1 MAQEN
6 KQVGR
11 RLAST
16 CSVAKR
22 TAGRF
27 VGTIAHRLS
36 TALTPLRRYP
46 DIASGTAR
54 CDEDFAASTVMTTTA
69 RQLSFSNDAIESS
82 TAPEDLGEVFT
93 RRWVVEMILDLAGY
107 RPEVDLA
114 RKVAVEPACGRGAF
128 VVPMVERLVDSCRRY
143 GRNLGEARGAVR
155 AFDLSE
161 VNVKT
166 TRIAVIDLLLGRGVD
181 ADTAH
186 DLATSWIREADFL
199 LDADDHVDRAD
210 YVLGNP
216 PYIRLED
223 VPEWRTAA
231 YRQVCPTM
239 RGRAD
244 VFVGFIERGL
254 CLLSKDG
261 VLGFIVADRW
271 MRNQYG
277 AALRE
282 LISSRFSVE
291 SVLQLH
297 DVDAFEEQV
306 SAYPAV
312 ITIRCATQQSAV
324 IADTTGL
331 FGASDAATVV
341 RWAESGEAEFASSSV
356 RASRLAHWFDGRASW
371 PTGTPEELALVAEL
385 ESRFPTI
392 EDLATRTRVGI
403 GVATGADAVYLTKN
417 PEAVE
422 QDRMLPLAM
431 AGDTIGGTVNWSGTY
446 MINPWRDGKLVPL
459 SEYPRLAAYL
469 DLHSDKVRGRH
480 VAQRNQAGWYRTI
493 DRVEPGL
500 QERDKLLFPD
510 LKAAMHPVL
519 DRGSFYPHHN
529 LYFVTSEGWDLEVL
543 GGLLLSD
550 VANLLVGAYCVKMR
564 GGCYRFQA
572 QYVRRIRVP
581 QIDAVGNGD
590 RRALARA
597 FASRDTEAAT
607 GIAIRL
613 YGLDG
618 LPRVQPHEALITA

>member
-1 MAQEN
+1 MNA
-6 KQVGR
+6 V
-11 RLAST
+11 LT
-16 CSVAKR
+16 
-22 TAGRF
+22 
-27 VGTIAHRLS
+27 RLS
-36 TALTPLRRYP
+36 TTPAAVRSYP
-46 DIASGTAR
+46 DSVSGPTSH
-54 CDEDFAASTVMTTTA
+54 DEDFAASTVMA
-69 RQLSFSNDAIESS
+69 NKPLQLSFGNHVIDATPAAE
-82 TAPEDLGEVFT
+82 ELGEVFT
-93 RRWVVEMILDLAGY
+93 RRWVVDMILDLAGY

-128 VVPMVERLVDSCRRY
+128 VVPMVERLIDSSRRH
-143 GRNLGEARGAVR
+143 GRVLEDTSHAIR

-166 TRIAVIDLLLGRGVD
+166 ARVAVTDLLERSGVH
-181 ADTAH
+181 AETAH
-186 DLATSWIREADFL
+186 DLAVSWIQEADFL
-199 LDADDHVDRAD
+199 LDADSHVDRAD

-231 YRQVCPTM
+231 YRQACSTM

-254 CLLSKDG
+254 LLLAEDG

-282 LISSRFSVE
+282 LISSQFSVE

-312 ITIRCATQQSAV
+312 ITIRRATQRSAV
-324 IADTTGL
+324 IADTTRQ

-341 RWAESGEAEFASSSV
+341 RWAKSDEPELNSSSV
-356 RASRLAHWFDGRASW
+356 RASRLAQWFDGRASW
-371 PTGTPEELALVAEL
+371 PTGTPEELAVVAAL
-385 ESRFPTI
+385 ESRFPAI

-403 GVATGADAVYLTKN
+403 GVATGADSVYLTN
-417 PEAVE
+417 DPDAVE
-422 QDRMLPLAM
+422 EDRLLPLAM
-431 AGDTIGGTVNWSGTY
+431 AGDTAGGIVTWSGTF
-446 MINPWRDGKLVPL
+446 MVNPWRDGKLVPL
-459 SEYPRLAAYL
+459 SDYPRLAAYL
-469 DLHSDKVRGRH
+469 DLHAKKVRGRH
-480 VAQRNQAGWYRTI
+480 VAQRNHAGWYRTI

-500 QERDKLLFPD
+500 QNREKLLFPD

-519 DRGSFYPHHN
+519 DRGSLYPHHN
-529 LYFVTSEGWDLEVL
+529 LYFVTSDKWDLEVL

-550 VANLLVGAYCVKMR
+550 VANLFVGAYCVKMR

-581 QIDAVGNGD
+581 RIEDVGQAD
-590 RRALARA
+590 RRGLARA
-597 FASRDTEAAT
+597 FASRDREAAT
-607 GIAIRL
+607 SIAVRL

-618 LPRVQPHEALITA
+618 LPRAQTHEALITA

>member
-1 MAQEN
+1 
-6 KQVGR
+6 
-11 RLAST
+11 
-16 CSVAKR
+16 
-22 TAGRF
+22 
-27 VGTIAHRLS
+27 
-36 TALTPLRRYP
+36 
-46 DIASGTAR
+46 
-54 CDEDFAASTVMTTTA
+54 
-69 RQLSFSNDAIESS
+69 
-82 TAPEDLGEVFT
+82 
-93 RRWVVEMILDLAGY
+93 
-107 RPEVDLA
+107 
-114 RKVAVEPACGRGAF
+114 
-128 VVPMVERLVDSCRRY
+128 MVERLVDSCRRY
-143 GRNLGEARGAVR
+143 GCDLAETADAIR
-155 AFDLSE
+155 AFDLIE

-166 TRIAVIDLLLGRGVD
+166 TRIAVVDVLHGAGLEVD
-181 ADTAH
+181 AASA
-186 DLATSWIREADFL
+186 LAAIWVREGDFL
-199 LDADDHVDRAD
+199 LEADDHVDRAD

-231 YRQVCPTM
+231 YRQACPTM
-239 RGRAD
+239 QGRSD

-254 CLLSKDG
+254 LLLAKDG

-282 LISSRFSVE
+282 LISSQFSVE

-312 ITIRCATQQSAV
+312 ITIRRATQQSAV
-324 IADTTGL
+324 IADTTGQ
-331 FGASDAATVV
+331 FDASDAATVV
-341 RWAESGEAEFASSSV
+341 RWVRSDEPELASSSV

-385 ESRFPTI
+385 ESRFPAI
-392 EDLATRTRVGI
+392 EDVATRTRVGI
-403 GVATGADAVYLTKN
+403 GVATGADSVYLTKD

-422 QDRMLPLAM
+422 EDRLLPLAM
-431 AGDTIGGTVNWSGTY
+431 AGDTAGGVVTWSGTY
-446 MINPWRDGKLVPL
+446 MVNPWRDGKLVPL
-459 SEYPRLAAYL
+459 SDYPRLAAYL
-469 DLHSDKVRGRH
+469 DLHSEKVRSRH
-480 VAQRNQAGWYRTI
+480 IAQRNQAGWYRTI

-500 QERDKLLFPD
+500 QDREKLLFPD

-519 DRGSFYPHHN
+519 DRGSLYPHHN
-529 LYFVTSEGWDLEVL
+529 LYFVTSGEWDLEVL

-581 QIDAVGNGD
+581 RIDAVGRGD
-590 RRALARA
+590 QRALARA
-597 FASRDTEAAT
+597 FTARDTEAAT
-607 GIAIRL
+607 GIAVRL

-618 LPRVQPHEALITA
+618 LQRVQRHEELITA